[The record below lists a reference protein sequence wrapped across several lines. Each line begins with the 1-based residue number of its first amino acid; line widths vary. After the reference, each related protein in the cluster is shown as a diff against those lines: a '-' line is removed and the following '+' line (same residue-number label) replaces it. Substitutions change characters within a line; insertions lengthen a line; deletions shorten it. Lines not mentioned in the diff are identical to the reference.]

1 MEYWNP
7 ITGKIPPDPPGAPWS
22 IADPNSPAKIIARMR
37 KLWESFGSSPEDAQK
52 LFDGVEQWVSY
63 WHARRADAYA
73 NHLSGIRG
81 NPSGGPDTAQ
91 RTREDC
97 WMVVTENGIET
108 RSDPIAE
115 TGIGAHADVAA
126 AAIIAIHAARQ
137 AILTGRHDA
146 LDLALKLDAEVQRSG
161 EVARKADARK
171 KGGEARA
178 GDYGPIHKVI
188 EMLVG
193 MLGKDVAAI
202 LDQARIDAET
212 YDYDARDSDSE
223 AMGDIRGHAS
233 TPVNLRFLDVPDDR
247 KDRKGVIRYEV
258 DGKEKSITI
267 GALKNYVSRAR

>member
-1 MEYWNP
+1 MKNWNP
-7 ITGKIPPDPPGAPWS
+7 ITGKIPPNPPGAPWS
-22 IADPNSPAKIIARMR
+22 IADPNSPAKIITRMR
-37 KLWESFGSSPEDAQK
+37 GLWKSFGSSPGDAQK
-52 LFDGVEQWVSY
+52 LFDGVEQWFVH

-73 NHLSGIRG
+73 NHLLGVRG

-91 RTREDC
+91 QTRAAC
-97 WMVVTENGIET
+97 RMVVTEDGIET
-108 RSDPIAE
+108 RSEPIAE

-137 AILTGRHDA
+137 AILTGQHDA
-146 LDLALKLDAEVQRSG
+146 LDLALRLDAEVQRSG
-161 EVARKADARK
+161 EVAKLAAMRK
-171 KGGEARA
+171 KS
-178 GDYGPIHKVI
+178 GDMKRGKFGPIHKVI

-193 MLGKDVAAI
+193 RLGKDVAAI

-212 YDYDARDSDSE
+212 YDYDARDSDSV

-258 DGKEKSITI
+258 DGKEKSIKI
-267 GALKNYVSRAR
+267 GTLENHVSKAR